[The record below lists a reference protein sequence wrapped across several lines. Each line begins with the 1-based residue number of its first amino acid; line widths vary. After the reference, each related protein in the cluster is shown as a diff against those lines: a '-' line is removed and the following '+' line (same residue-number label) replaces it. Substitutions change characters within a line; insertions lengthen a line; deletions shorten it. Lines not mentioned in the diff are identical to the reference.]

1 MGGKS
6 VFHTMFDAVHSER
19 MNTKVLGVISWSRPV
34 WMRSECGW
42 TTYYTAHYSST
53 SAGIAAWTLQCFIGH
68 AYAFLELAPKNMV
81 SSSMNRIQRNKLLL
95 SKWTAVEPKNKEKH
109 FVVTRLVEAE
119 NEPLH
124 VIIEAVHSK
133 REQTIIWSDLKD
145 ASTWR
150 QGWK

>member
-1 MGGKS
+1 M
-6 VFHTMFDAVHSER
+6 
-19 MNTKVLGVISWSRPV
+19 L
-34 WMRSECGW
+34 
-42 TTYYTAHYSST
+42 
-53 SAGIAAWTLQCFIGH
+53 
-68 AYAFLELAPKNMV
+68 

-133 REQTIIWSDLKD
+133 REQTIIWTDLKD
-145 ASTWR
+145 ASRWR